1 MHGRSLFRLAL
12 LAALLTLAGDA
23 GLRAVESRVPLLVSI
38 DDLPMTG
45 GPLHEAPADRAAAT
59 RGMLAALAAHRV
71 PAVGLVTWG
80 NVRGDGDFALLD
92 LWLEAGHEL
101 GNHAFRHLDF
111 HRTETDAWIADV
123 DASRSEIAGFLAA
136 RGRSGPR
143 FFRFP
148 MLREGDTDAK
158 LDAARAWLARTGQR
172 NLPVTIDDQDWSF
185 ERPFVEAS
193 RRGDAAE
200 LRRIVEAYHESLHLS
215 VRHHRET
222 SRALFDREV
231 PQILLLHATAIGA
244 SEWDRLFT
252 WLEGEGFRFASA
264 DEVLADPVFADV
276 PRFLGPRG
284 PGLWDRVLDARRR
297 SDAEHA
303 VRALLEEQVA
313 AWNRG
318 DLEGFTSAYA
328 DAALFVSP
336 SGMREGRE
344 EVLARYRKSYPDAR
358 AMGKLTLDVERIRL
372 SAGGEVS
379 MLGDAVPGDVHG
391 ARVLAEWTLISET
404 PAGSVSRHGP
414 TLIVLERRQGRWW
427 ISEDASM
434 ESAAPPGS

>member
-1 MHGRSLFRLAL
+1 MNRRPGTRILAFAVL
-12 LAALLTLAGDA
+12 LVIGVPAARGTGP
-23 GLRAVESRVPLLVSI
+23 GTPLLVSI

-45 GPLHEAPADRAAAT
+45 GSLHEDLADRAAAT
-59 RGMLAALAAHRV
+59 QGMLAALAAHRV
-71 PAVGLVTWG
+71 SAVGLVTWG
-80 NVRGDGDFALLD
+80 NVRGASDLALLER
-92 LWLEAGHEL
+92 WLAAGHEL
-101 GNHAFRHLDF
+101 GNHSFRHLDF
-111 HRTETDAWIADV
+111 HRTETDLWIADV
-123 DASRSEIAGFLAA
+123 ESARREIAGFLAA
-136 RGRSGPR
+136 RGKSGPR

-148 MLREGDTDAK
+148 FLREGDTDAK
-158 LDAARAWLARTGQR
+158 LDAARAWLASSGER

-185 ERPFVEAS
+185 ERPFVEAE
-193 RRGDAAE
+193 RRDAATE

-215 VRHHRET
+215 VRHHRQT
-222 SRALFDREV
+222 SRDLFEREV

-244 SEWDRLFT
+244 SEWDRLFS

-264 DEVLADPVFADV
+264 DEVLADPALAEA

-297 SDAEHA
+297 NEAE
-303 VRALLEEQVA
+303 RAIRELLDEQVA

-336 SGMREGRE
+336 SGTREGRE

-358 AMGKLTLDVERIRL
+358 AMGRLTLEVEKIRL
-372 SAGGEVS
+372 TAGGEVS
-379 MLGDAVPGDVHG
+379 MLGDAVPGEVHG
-391 ARVLAEWTLISET
+391 ARVLASWTLTSET
-404 PAGSVSRHGP
+404 PAGLLSRHGP
-414 TLIVLERRQGRWW
+414 TLLVLERRQGRWW
-427 ISEDASM
+427 IAEDASM